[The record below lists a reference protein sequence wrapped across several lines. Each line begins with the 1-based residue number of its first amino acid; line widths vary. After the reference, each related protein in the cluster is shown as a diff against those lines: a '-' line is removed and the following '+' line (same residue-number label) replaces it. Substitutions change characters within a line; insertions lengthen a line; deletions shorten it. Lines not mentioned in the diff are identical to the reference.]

1 MQYIFV
7 EDFGTL
13 SILVRDLVFEASDP
27 DTAFSPDPE
36 SGRKCHEKISYLYI
50 FFLPLSE
57 IRIRQKAISFIYIDP
72 CLPDKFRI
80 IG

>member
-1 MQYIFV
+1 MSKNIPYKSKLKQMQYIFAV
-7 EDFGTL
+7 DFGTR

-50 FFLPLSE
+50 FF
-57 IRIRQKAISFIYIDP
+57 
-72 CLPDKFRI
+72 
-80 IG
+80 